1 MLFAATGCSFT
12 WGQGLAYHR
21 WLEQTKT
28 EEKSWQDFIINYQWG
43 DVMHKLTNQ
52 DYIFQNSLRCAGL
65 LAKTLK
71 CEYLIQD
78 ENGGS
83 NKRSFERI
91 KVWTENHK
99 NNPNRK
105 LDFIILQLTELYR
118 DHPYT
123 EEGSYP
129 ICDDDCKSS
138 EHIFC
143 KRSPPWSRIVLDS
156 GLSHEKFMDKFY
168 SKDMF
173 LKLDERCRS
182 KGIDLLIWSWPGEL
196 ARLLKDE
203 DFFIKL
209 KYGGR
214 EYISFKDIEGELPVS
229 LHQDP
234 SLPGVTD
241 EHPNKF
247 FNQLLHDS
255 IIEKLKDRNII

>member
-1 MLFAATGCSFT
+1 
-12 WGQGLAYHR
+12 
-21 WLEQTKT
+21 
-28 EEKSWQDFIINYQWG
+28 
-43 DVMHKLTNQ
+43 
-52 DYIFQNSLRCAGL
+52 
-65 LAKTLK
+65 
-71 CEYLIQD
+71 
-78 ENGGS
+78 
-83 NKRSFERI
+83 
-91 KVWTENHK
+91 
-99 NNPNRK
+99 
-105 LDFIILQLTELYR
+105 
-118 DHPYT
+118 
-123 EEGSYP
+123 
-129 ICDDDCKSS
+129 
-138 EHIFC
+138 
-143 KRSPPWSRIVLDS
+143 
-156 GLSHEKFMDKFY
+156 
-168 SKDMF
+168 MF